1 MNEIVVGV
9 DGSDASAAALHWAVE
24 EARLR
29 GTTLR
34 VVHTWTRL
42 VESGP
47 LGMPMLVDGTLVE
60 SLRSAAEEIVDRMVS
75 EESVSGV
82 EVHRDV
88 LEGGAAQALLDAATG
103 ADLLVVGSR
112 GHGGFVGLLLGSVS
126 QQCAH
131 HASCPVV
138 IVRAPARAA
147 S

>member
-9 DGSDASAAALHWAVE
+9 DGSDASSAVLHWAVE

-42 VESGP
+42 VGSAP
-47 LGMPMLVDGTLVE
+47 MGMPML
-60 SLRSAAEEIVDRMVS
+60 
-75 EESVSGV
+75 
-82 EVHRDV
+82 
-88 LEGGAAQALLDAATG
+88 
-103 ADLLVVGSR
+103 
-112 GHGGFVGLLLGSVS
+112 HGGFVGLLLGSVS
-126 QQCAH
+126 QQCGH

>member
-9 DGSDASAAALHWAVE
+9 EGSDASAAALQWAVE

-34 VVHTWTRL
+34 VVHSWARL
-42 VESGP
+42 VGSAP
-47 LGMPMLVDGTLVE
+47 MGMPMLVDGNLVE
-60 SLRSAAEEIVDRMVS
+60 SLRSAAEKIVDRMVS
-75 EESVSGV
+75 AASISGV

-88 LEGGAAQALLDAATG
+88 LEGGAAQALVAG

-112 GHGGFVGLLLGSVS
+112 ARVGFIRLLLGSVS

-131 HASCPVV
+131 HASWPVV
-138 IVRAPARAA
+138 IVRAPARAG

>member
-1 MNEIVVGV
+1 MSEIVVGV

-34 VVHTWTRL
+34 VVHTRTRL
-42 VESGP
+42 VESAP
-47 LGMPMLVDGTLVE
+47 MGMPMLVDGNLVE

-75 EESVSGV
+75 EARVSGV
-82 EVHRDV
+82 EVRRDV
-88 LEGGAAQALLDAATG
+88 IEDGAAQTLVDAATG

-131 HASCPVV
+131 HASCPVM
-138 IVRAPARAA
+138 IVRAPAQAA

>member
-9 DGSDASAAALHWAVE
+9 EGSDASAAALQWAVE

-34 VVHTWTRL
+34 VVHSWTRL
-42 VESGP
+42 VASGP
-47 LGMPMLVDGTLVE
+47 MGMPMLIDTNLVE
-60 SLRSAAEEIVDRMVS
+60 SLRSAAEKIVDRMVS
-75 EESVSGV
+75 AASISGV

-88 LEGGAAQALLDAATG
+88 LEGGAAQALVDAATG

-112 GHGGFVGLLLGSVS
+112 ARVGFIRLLLGSVS

-131 HASCPVV
+131 HASWPVV
-138 IVRAPARAA
+138 IVRAPARAG